1 MEGHHVLEL
10 LRVLL
15 QRGQATCAG
24 TELVLVE
31 PGASHPGDT
40 RGGSQ
45 SPRLNT
51 SLHFKK
57 MSWGEEKMV
66 SGAEISGTGAEV
78 GNAALGRGPG
88 WVLPILP
95 DWKLLN
101 QNVYNVAPTL
111 LEFLQPQPETS
122 QSSQKK
128 TMVSSLL
135 WWQGLQAK
143 QTNQTNKKQ
152 DPCLEEAL
160 STGCGEAFLLP

>member
-1 MEGHHVLEL
+1 
-10 LRVLL
+10 
-15 QRGQATCAG
+15 
-24 TELVLVE
+24 
-31 PGASHPGDT
+31 
-40 RGGSQ
+40 
-45 SPRLNT
+45 
-51 SLHFKK
+51 

-66 SGAEISGTGAEV
+66 SRAEISGTGAEV

-135 WWQGLQAK
+135 RWQGLQAK

-160 STGCGEAFLLP
+160 GIGCGEAFLLP